1 MPSKYDSASY
11 VVGAV
16 QHFDRHFQVG
26 AAGERTARVVEVRGL
41 AEDRENDEQRERHC
55 HQCRYERNLRESHF
69 YPPYGA
75 VVLGLALSPRAGW
88 SVIPLYLRPCAPRVL
103 ALRGMA
109 GMLLSNDSRRPCNRM
124 HRAVLAKPLDMSLRQ
139 HATLFLPA
147 QRPRVNA
154 GAGGCGV
161 VRPIA
166 ERAAPARCL
175 VIPAEAGIQCGRQ
188 ATLVALSRP
197 GTHPAPHSRSTLYPH
212 LPVNRPTE
220 RLRAWIPA
228 CAGMTGGSVPSPPT
242 DPPCAARLDSSL
254 RWNDGWLSTLSPNRP
269 TVRLRAWI
277 PACAGMTGG

>member
-1 MPSKYDSASY
+1 MRTRLCASRRPERRRRTCRRSRRRGCRQSTTRPSRLRLCG
-11 VVGAV
+11 VAV
-16 QHFDRHFQVG
+16 HHVDGEVR
-26 AAGERTARVVEVRGL
+26 AAGERALRVVVARGL
-41 AEDRENDEQRERHC
+41 GESRENDEQRERHC

-69 YPPYGA
+69 YPPCGA

-88 SVIPLYLRPCAPRVL
+88 SVIPLYPCPCAPRVL

-154 GAGGCGV
+154 GAGTDCGG

-197 GTHPAPHSRSTLYPH
+197 GTHPAPHSRSTPH
-212 LPVNRPTE
+212 LPVAPPR
-220 RLRAWIPA
+220 A
-228 CAGMTGGSVPSPPT
+228 CAPGFQPP
-242 DPPCAARLDSSL
+242 LE
-254 RWNDGWLSTLSPNRP
+254 
-269 TVRLRAWI
+269 
-277 PACAGMTGG
+277 